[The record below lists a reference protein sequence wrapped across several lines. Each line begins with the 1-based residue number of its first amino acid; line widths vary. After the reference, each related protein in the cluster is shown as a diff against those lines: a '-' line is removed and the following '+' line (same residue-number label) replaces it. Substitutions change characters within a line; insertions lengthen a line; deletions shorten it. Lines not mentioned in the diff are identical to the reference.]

1 HDPVRVPRLAAIRR
15 RRLLPARRC
24 RCDVRPQEP
33 RARFTVLCLVAKEG
47 ADSVLEPAFDWRV
60 ERTRGIA
67 SIEPPDSPLFRL
79 RIIRAHRYGAI
90 SAIGRMQRVLL
101 HVCPA
106 VHEPPIAARALEVHP
121 FLTVR
126 FQAMMMHTPFA
137 DEKIKIVR
145 ASAAGGS

>member
-15 RRLLPARRC
+15 RRLLPARRS
-24 RCDVRPQEP
+24 RCDVRP
-33 RARFTVLCLVAKEG
+33 RDRRVRFPVLCVVAKEG
-47 ADSVLEPAFDWRV
+47 ADSFLEPGFDWRV

-90 SAIGRMQRVLL
+90 SAIGRIQRVLL

-121 FLTVR
+121 FTTARLKP
-126 FQAMMMHTPFA
+126 MMMDTPFT
-137 DEKIKIVR
+137 DQKIKIV
-145 ASAAGGS
+145 

>member
-90 SAIGRMQRVLL
+90 SAIWRIQRVLL
-101 HVCPA
+101 RIRVA
-106 VHEPPIAARALEVHP
+106 VHERAIAARAIEVHP
-121 FLTVR
+121 FTTARLKP
-126 FQAMMMHTPFA
+126 MMMDTPFT
-137 DEKIKIVR
+137 DQKIKIV
-145 ASAAGGS
+145 